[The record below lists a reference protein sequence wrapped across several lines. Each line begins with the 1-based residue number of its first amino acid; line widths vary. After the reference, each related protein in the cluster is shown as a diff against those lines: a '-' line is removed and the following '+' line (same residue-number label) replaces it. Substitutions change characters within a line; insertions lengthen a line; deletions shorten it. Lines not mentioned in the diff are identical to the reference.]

1 MLSWNVLF
9 QIIDNLVH
17 SSGRRWQALTTDY
30 VNYNDGA
37 GAKVHTGIVGIN
49 MFQSYYT
56 RNSGSILTKNH
67 ALRAN
72 FWSLLHCQFGVKSY
86 FSWEFFTEINA
97 VAITCLLKKWL
108 KNQEHQATIW
118 MSSRISTSIIFRVVK
133 LLQLFKILAHLKEI
147 MQFLGSKSENIFCN
161 GIDFCEKSWCVD

>member
-1 MLSWNVLF
+1 MLF

-56 RNSGSILTKNH
+56 RNSGSILTKNY
-67 ALRAN
+67 ALGQIFDLCFIVNLVLSPIFPEN
-72 FWSLLHCQFGVKSY
+72 FSQ
-86 FSWEFFTEINA
+86 
-97 VAITCLLKKWL
+97 
-108 KNQEHQATIW
+108 
-118 MSSRISTSIIFRVVK
+118 
-133 LLQLFKILAHLKEI
+133 ILML
-147 MQFLGSKSENIFCN
+147 
-161 GIDFCEKSWCVD
+161 WP